1 MWNWHD
7 YDLSVKCNQQ
17 PEMRVS
23 VVAENK
29 GAAIK
34 YAKEMY
40 AAEYTT
46 YADDRANKW
55 QCELLWEEEV

>member
-7 YDLSVKCNQQ
+7 YDLSIKCNQQ

-34 YAKEMY
+34 
-40 AAEYTT
+40 
-46 YADDRANKW
+46 
-55 QCELLWEEEV
+55 